1 VKTSWEN
8 YFGGYP
14 FTIDEDAYS
23 AINQYLGAIQ
33 DHFADSDGCD
43 EILDDIEARI
53 AELFTEYLDGGAIV
67 TTREFDSMVKVMGRP
82 EDFGA
87 DPAEDYDEEP
97 AAQTQTKSKRSG
109 KYDHIKTGKRL
120 YRDEE
125 DKVIGGVCAGI
136 AAYFGI
142 ADPLWVRL
150 IFLALVFLFGTSIVI
165 YPLLWAIVPKA
176 ETASDKLKMRG
187 EPATVSN
194 IAKTIEE
201 ELTELSSK
209 ISEISKDLNSKKKD
223 EHKKRR
229 SIVASL
235 SPLRAVRGG
244 MGLIGKLVLSI
255 LGMIKFILKPIASF
269 VIGALILSLGIAWA
283 AWIIGFITSYS
294 YLGYMG
300 PSNWMMSTL
309 GRMSLF
315 FTVGIPIVG
324 TMLLLTRWFSS
335 YRIPQQWRTT
345 MRLTWVASFILTA
358 VAAIS
363 TASSF
368 DSNTEL
374 TSQTSYE
381 MDYGAIKI
389 QKLNQQHLDTKGI
402 LNMFG
407 AKYGS
412 KGFIANDV
420 SYNVLRGESNAV
432 EIKKVVRSN
441 GQSFDEAQR
450 LAENVEADI
459 VFDDGVITIPTKFLV
474 KKGSKYRNQSVH
486 FDIYIPDGHEI
497 NIDESLYRY
506 SHGSEFFEKQNRP
519 QRYYDYTWQMTPE
532 GMVSDEWNK
541 AYRATE
547 TIRPDKL
554 TNINIDGDMMTTIE
568 YGETPEI
575 IIKGTRKNV
584 DKVNQIVT
592 GDAMS
597 LDLPRHVSGVSLTI
611 KTPNLETVHAKQVQT
626 LSIKGFDQDKMEVNF
641 IGRSHRATTLYV
653 YGDIKDL
660 TCNLGAYAHAN
671 LIGSGENL
679 TINSLRTASIDAE
692 NYKVKEISLDGR
704 LSEESTFYA
713 TDKFDYTGQS
723 KHYITLYPN
732 PGLLADATENNN
744 GH

>member
-1 VKTSWEN
+1 MNKVHN
-8 YFGGYP
+8 VNLGGYP

-23 AINQYLGAIQ
+23 AIQ

-87 DPAEDYDEEP
+87 DPIDDYDDES
-97 AAQTQTKSKRSG
+97 TSDNHSKSAHKG

-125 DKVIGGVCAGI
+125 DKVIGGVCSGI

-150 IFLALVFLFGTSIVI
+150 IFLALVFLFGTSIVL
-165 YPLLWAIVPKA
+165 YPLLWAITPKA

-201 ELTELSSK
+201 ELSELSSK
-209 ISEISKDLNSKKKD
+209 ISEISKDLSSKKKED
-223 EHKKRR
+223 HNKRK

-244 MGLIGKLVLSI
+244 MGLIGKLILSI
-255 LGMIKFILKPIASF
+255 VSAITFILKPIASF

-294 YLGYMG
+294 YLGYVG
-300 PSNWMMSTL
+300 PSNWMMSTI

-324 TMLLLTRWFSS
+324 AMLLLTRWFSS

-363 TASSF
+363 TASSYNH
-368 DSNTEL
+368 NTEL
-374 TSQTSYE
+374 TSQTSHE
-381 MDYGAIKI
+381 VDYGAI
-389 QKLNQQHLDTKGI
+389 QVQRLHQPHLDTKGF

-412 KGFIANDV
+412 KGLIANDI
-420 SYNVLRGESNAV
+420 SYDILRGESNSV
-432 EIKKVVRSN
+432 EVRRIVRSN
-441 GQSFDEAQR
+441 GQSYDEAQG
-450 LAENVEADI
+450 LAENVDANILFE
-459 VFDDGVITIPTKFLV
+459 DGVINIPTKFVV

-486 FDIYIPDGHEI
+486 FEVYIPDGHEI
-497 NIDESLYRY
+497 NIDKGLYWN
-506 SHGSEFFEKQNRP
+506 SHGSQFFERHNRP
-519 QRYYDYTWQMTPE
+519 QNYYDYTWKMTPE
-532 GMVSDEWNK
+532 GMVSKEWEDQ
-541 AYRATE
+541 YRATE
-547 TIRPDKL
+547 VLTPEKL

-568 YGETPEI
+568 YGEKPEI
-575 IIKGTRKNV
+575 IIKGTRKNI
-584 DKVNQIVT
+584 DKVNQIIT
-592 GDAMS
+592 GDAVS
-597 LDLPRHVSGVSLTI
+597 LDLPRHTSGVSLTI
-611 KTPNLETVHAKQVQT
+611 KTPRLETVHAKKVQT
-626 LSIKGFDQDKMEVNF
+626 LSIKGFQQDQMEINF
-641 IGRSHRATTLYV
+641 IGRPHRATTLYV

-660 TCNLGAYAHAN
+660 TCNLGAYTHAN
-671 LIGSGENL
+671 LIGSGDQL
-679 TINSLRTASIDAE
+679 TINSLKRASIDAE
-692 NYKVKEISLDGR
+692 NYKVKEINLDGR

-713 TDKFDYTGQS
+713 TDRFDYTGNS
-723 KHYITLYPN
+723 RHYINLLPN
-732 PGLLADATENNN
+732 PGLLADVIRIND
-744 GH
+744 